1 LLKTAKI
8 DRFLIQNSI
17 IKIWRKTKKT
27 SNIIGLS
34 FDISYLS
41 IVFLFKI
48 QILNENNKPISFPVY
63 HLVFLIYRS
72 IFQFSFFQKKSNFQ
86 KNKSNRPVF
95 NESTKLDQTNF
106 IDFHEKNDIW
116 IHGHAAHGPH
126 TACARHGEGT
136 REHRRV
142 VCRPVLKSCPSPGV
156 ACCGE

>member
-1 LLKTAKI
+1 LLKTVKI
-8 DRFLIQNSI
+8 DQFLIQNSI

-72 IFQFSFFQKKSNFQ
+72 IFQFSFFQK
-86 KNKSNRPVF
+86 NKSNRPVF

-106 IDFHEKNDIW
+106 IDFHEKMIFGSMVTLHAGLTPRVQGMARGRANTGVSCAVLPSSPAHHLAW
-116 IHGHAAHGPH
+116 RVAGH
-126 TACARHGEGT
+126 EI
-136 REHRRV
+136 
-142 VCRPVLKSCPSPGV
+142 L
-156 ACCGE
+156 